1 MVMFCCAA
9 WYHAEFDIVYVW
21 SIYIW
26 SMVMSR
32 CLIISQAYKRAI
44 GLPVAAVILI
54 DGGQVGATVLPSDRL
69 CLFIQSAVC
78 PPYPP
83 QGYIHWIYSRQEV
96 WGGNMLMRQR
106 SPEKKQKHFQSK
118 LSTPVSVIS
127 DRISCTFATST
138 AHTVFGSPQYKSIIC
153 YSVPWGIHKL
163 DPIMRGSNDCL
174 CIFGLDF
181 QLYIPDIIVLDAVRC
196 GIKLNFSV
204 KNGLFLSMQR
214 RLRFQARSHPTG
226 FIPIMNPCD
235 HCTKICIVPKVPS

>member
-1 MVMFCCAA
+1 MHCMVIAVFCCAA
-9 WYHAEFDIVYVW
+9 WYHAEVDIVYVW

-83 QGYIHWIYSRQEV
+83 QGYIHWIYSRQECV
-96 WGGNMLMRQR
+96 CGCGGGGDMLMTQH
-106 SPEKKQKHFQSK
+106 SPEEKQKHFQSK

-127 DRISCTFATST
+127 DQISCTFTTST
-138 AHTVFGSPQYKSIIC
+138 AHTVSRLSTVQ
-153 YSVPWGIHKL
+153 IHYL
-163 DPIMRGSNDCL
+163 LL
-174 CIFGLDF
+174 CPLG
-181 QLYIPDIIVLDAVRC
+181 
-196 GIKLNFSV
+196 
-204 KNGLFLSMQR
+204 
-214 RLRFQARSHPTG
+214 HT
-226 FIPIMNPCD
+226 
-235 HCTKICIVPKVPS
+235 